1 LQPKTM
7 PQSIFVYGT
16 LKQNQLRGK
25 AWPRPPLSMRPAL
38 VRATLWD
45 LGAFPGITLGDD
57 WILGEL
63 WTLSDHDMHATL
75 KVLDAIEDYDAKHHR
90 GLYLR
95 VAIESFPTPA
105 ELGDAKPGVEHPF
118 RTDVAN
124 WPALRAFTY
133 LANDPDMLRSARR
146 IAPNQPWNGQIV
158 ASWPDTGSRVPQ
170 TLEEESSP

>member
-1 LQPKTM
+1 M

-16 LKQNQLRGK
+16 LKHNQLRGK
-25 AWPRPPLSMRPAL
+25 AWPRPPLSIRPAL

-45 LGAFPGITLGDD
+45 LGAFPGITRGDD
-57 WILGEL
+57 WSLGEL
-63 WTLSDHDMHATL
+63 WMLSDHDMHATL

-105 ELGDAKPGVEHPF
+105 ELGDAKPGVEDPF
-118 RTDVAN
+118 LTDVAN
-124 WPALRAFTY
+124 WPAVRAFTY
-133 LANDPDMLRSARR
+133 LANDPDMLRTARR
-146 IAPNQPWNGQIV
+146 IAPHQPWNGQIV

-170 TLEEESSP
+170 TLEEES